1 MLAGSS
7 VAAGSPCS
15 VRVRHVEAAVR
26 APARVLAGE
35 GVSFRFA
42 FGFSRKRHTAD
53 VWAGLFVVPPQA
65 GSHWS
70 GLATAVAMAELGPS
84 RRDTRA
90 ATAAASNARS
100 GGAAEDDAS
109 ASAAAAAGGAGQPP
123 LLSGRRPYL
132 ESPYDPTR
140 PVAAVSLGSRSQ
152 GRARFRAHPLYP
164 GTYQIRVFG
173 SCDETVCVTR
183 SPPIA
188 CVAPLSRSV
197 SHPHAHLLRELRVNL
212 AAPTSGTR
220 LDRESLARAVAP
232 RLREIAEERCVAFL
246 LVDVR
251 QGVDEPAD
259 SGESGPMTADQLPH
273 AAKRPGLIG
282 RHRDADDAAGFASAA
297 ATAAARISRR
307 AGGKL
312 SSSRVDRTMD
322 ASDLAEVALLEAEAC
337 RPFTMALLTQSYG
350 WVPHEWH
357 PWVSWASPWLAHF
370 TNDALPRPTGSDAVW
385 AFARTLV
392 AALGPQAASERAH
405 AREEPAR
412 ADSARPAHQPGDST
426 DSPLPEDPDRAA
438 SDDASDEGA
447 WRSPSDGEGAGSAEG
462 AAPQSQGRLA
472 GLRRAAI
479 RAAKLA
485 VRAGFAATEV
495 LAGNDG
501 RAALRWA
508 AAEALRL
515 ASEAD
520 PACAESVAGCH
531 AATSSFQTGRDGWVG
546 GAGASLLLAPGLSLG
561 GEAGFLALL
570 PGLSGPGAAG
580 STGFTAARAILC
592 AEAGG
597 FALPF
602 ATSPPAG
609 GSGVAQLAAAAAV
622 AEDADSLAA
631 KATMLSAVGGT
642 QASGAG
648 LLTRG

>member
-1 MLAGSS
+1 MSQSALSAIEGAGSPVCDFGDGCPNAQETLVAWAALPFSEAGDTQRVTFATALREPGSYRIRLMLAGSS

-370 TNDALPRPTGSDAVW
+370 TNDALPRVDTRSRV
-385 AFARTLV
+385 R
-392 AALGPQAASERAH
+392 RH
-405 AREEPAR
+405 
-412 ADSARPAHQPGDST
+412 
-426 DSPLPEDPDRAA
+426 PLRDR
-438 SDDASDEGA
+438 
-447 WRSPSDGEGAGSAEG
+447 R
-462 AAPQSQGRLA
+462 A
-472 GLRRAAI
+472 GLR
-479 RAAKLA
+479 
-485 VRAGFAATEV
+485 G
-495 LAGNDG
+495 G
-501 RAALRWA
+501 RLGSACRW
-508 AAEALRL
+508 R
-515 ASEAD
+515 
-520 PACAESVAGCH
+520 GRR
-531 AATSSFQTGRDGWVG
+531 SS
-546 GAGASLLLAPGLSLG
+546 APSC
-561 GEAGFLALL
+561 
-570 PGLSGPGAAG
+570 PVSR
-580 STGFTAARAILC
+580 S
-592 AEAGG
+592 
-597 FALPF
+597 
-602 ATSPPAG
+602 
-609 GSGVAQLAAAAAV
+609 
-622 AEDADSLAA
+622 
-631 KATMLSAVGGT
+631 
-642 QASGAG
+642 
-648 LLTRG
+648 